1 MDAVTDSNDRR
12 TRGGPPPRR
21 PAASAPPPPHP
32 VDPLRALR
40 GIRALLRDP
49 DDTPQVFEI
58 VDALSGNVGERLFQ
72 RFAAS
77 DTGRRILD
85 ERRSLLA
92 ALDDRAALE
101 SLPEGTLGRIY
112 ADFTARERI
121 SGQGL
126 VDASQAARRRDDLD
140 PDRRL
145 FYERLRDMH
154 DLWHVVTGYGR
165 DLIGEASL
173 LAFTYAQTR
182 NRGIGFIVAVAYL
195 RARGEA
201 LGARA
206 LMREAYR
213 RGKRARWMPGED
225 WEELLRLPLETVRRR
240 LDLEAPPAYT
250 PLRSEGAPS
259 LA

>member
-1 MDAVTDSNDRR
+1 MTSTTNDLAD
-12 TRGGPPPRR
+12 RR
-21 PAASAPPPPHP
+21 PADFPRSSFADRPPPPHP
-32 VDPLRALR
+32 VEPMKALRAMR
-40 GIRALLRDP
+40 SLLKDP
-49 DDTPQVFEI
+49 DDTPKVFEI

-77 DTGRRILD
+77 ETGRRILA

-92 ALDDRAALE
+92 LLDDRAALE
-101 SLPEGTLGRIY
+101 AMPEGSLGRIY
-112 ADFTARERI
+112 AAFTVREQI

-126 VDASQAARRRDDLD
+126 VDASQSTRRRDDLD

-154 DLWHVVTGYGR
+154 DLWHVATGYGR

-195 RARGEA
+195 RARGA
-201 LGARA
+201 AQGARL
-206 LMREAYR
+206 LMRDGYR
-213 RGKRARWMPGED
+213 RGKHAEWLPGED
-225 WEELLRLPLETVRRR
+225 WEELLRLPLGTVRHR
-240 LDLEAPPAYT
+240 LGLEAPPAYT
-250 PLRSEGAPS
+250 PLRSEGAPA
-259 LA
+259 LG